1 MPLISACIGSI
12 EFALAS
18 IAKWPTS
25 CTRAIQA
32 LSASRLRM
40 VWYLLRSTGSFRA
53 ASSRAAASEIGVPL
67 RLAVL
72 SFRLSPDLFGSFP
85 AALVG
90 AGEKRSPLPAD
101 AAAEELALA
110 TAPPPLFP

>member
-40 VWYLLRSTGSFRA
+40 VWYLPRSTGIFRA
-53 ASSRAAASEIGVPL
+53 ASARAAASEIGVPL
-67 RLAVL
+67 RLAAL
-72 SFRLSPDLFGSFP
+72 SCLSAPGFAVAGGL
-85 AALVG
+85 ALV
-90 AGEKRSPLPAD
+90 ERSPLAPP
-101 AAAEELALA
+101 ALA
-110 TAPPPLFP
+110 VAGGG